1 MLGGEA
7 SVEGEPVRIL
17 GTFFSQPVDI
27 PDEEGYE
34 TGQKTVSP
42 YWQVT
47 GDWPQEPAGAEPQT
61 LVGQQLARQMGWKPG
76 DKLTLRTEGE
86 AVQVTVSGIL
96 SSGGDEDNQLVMP
109 LSTVQHPLGL
119 PGKVQAIR
127 VSALTV
133 PENELSRRARENLD
147 ALNAEEYD
155 LWYCTAYVSSI
166 AHQLEEAI
174 SGAEVRP
181 VWQVAASEGW

>member
-1 MLGGEA
+1 M
-7 SVEGEPVRIL
+7 RWH
-17 GTFFSQPVDI
+17 D
-27 PDEEGYE
+27 
-34 TGQKTVSP
+34 KR
-42 YWQVT
+42 
-47 GDWPQEPAGAEPQT
+47 AGS
-61 LVGQQLARQMGWKPG
+61 R
-76 DKLTLRTEGE
+76 DKLVIRTSNTTLNV
-86 AVQVTVSGIL
+86 AVSGIL

-109 LSTVQHPLGL
+109 LSTAQTLLDL

-181 VWQVAASEGW
+181 VWQVAASEGL

>member
-1 MLGGEA
+1 MANE
-7 SVEGEPVRIL
+7 
-17 GTFFSQPVDI
+17 TVD
-27 PDEEGYE
+27 
-34 TGQKTVSP
+34 V
-42 YWQVT
+42 V
-47 GDWPQEPAGAEPQT
+47 
-61 LVGQQLARQMGWKPG
+61 
-76 DKLTLRTEGE
+76 
-86 AVQVTVSGIL
+86 VSGVL

-109 LSTVQHPLGL
+109 LSIVQRSLGL
-119 PGKVQAIR
+119 TGKIQAIR

-133 PENELSRRARENLD
+133 PENELSRRARENLE

-181 VWQVAASEGW
+181 VWQVAASEGVVIDKIQLLMAVVTWRHWPRGNGDCLADDQYHYGASQGDRPDESAWRPTVANFAAVLS

>member
-1 MLGGEA
+1 MIRT
-7 SVEGEPVRIL
+7 SN
-17 GTFFSQPVDI
+17 T
-27 PDEEGYE
+27 
-34 TGQKTVSP
+34 
-42 YWQVT
+42 
-47 GDWPQEPAGAEPQT
+47 T
-61 LVGQQLARQMGWKPG
+61 LNVA
-76 DKLTLRTEGE
+76 
-86 AVQVTVSGIL
+86 VSGIL

-109 LSTVQHPLGL
+109 LSTAQTLLDL

-181 VWQVAASEGW
+181 VAGCCI